1 MNVFEQFFCPAGDD
15 FLVAR
20 MTDCRFGI
28 CGGENLPAS
37 CVRLGAAK
45 CKHAGFSIQVNDMSQ
60 LPMVDKDGAK
70 GKGKLSKV
78 P

>member
-20 MTDCRFGI
+20 MTDCGFGI

-45 CKHAGFSIQVNDMSQ
+45 CEHAGFSIQGNDMSQ
-60 LPMVDKDGAK
+60 LPMVDKDAAK